1 MTTLLA
7 GDIGGTKTL
16 LGLYRVEGS
25 ALVRCAAQRYV
36 SAEWP
41 DFSALVNDFL
51 GGEAPALP
59 VPSRPVLPSPDRC
72 VRDA

>member
-51 GGEAPALP
+51 GGEASGFA
-59 VPSRPVLPSPDRC
+59 RPERACLPSPDRC
-72 VRDA
+72 GRDA